1 MTIEEIT
8 LQLEERGVVW
18 QATTFAAIAAVS
30 IPLLSIYSDSQYWAI
45 EYHRVAV
52 TQMHW
57 AIVAPIVVAV
67 EGVRKMF
74 ETKTTIR
81 RRAIRK
87 AMDESNA
94 KGREE
99 GIVVGRE
106 EGIVVGRE
114 EGFIKGREE
123 GQTESAER
131 IRAELLENG
140 VELTPEIEKR
150 IFGSN
155 GHRS

>member
-18 QATTFAAIAAVS
+18 QATVFAAIAAVS

-57 AIVAPIVVAV
+57 ALVAPIVVAV

-99 GIVVGRE
+99 GLVAGRE
-106 EGIVVGRE
+106 EGR
-114 EGFIKGREE
+114 
-123 GQTESAER
+123 QESAER
-131 IRAELLENG
+131 IRAMILARGIEIS
-140 VELTPEIEKR
+140 PEDEKE
-150 IFGSN
+150 IFGNN